1 MSGCH
6 DTPFNGHIVLPLLA
20 KPMPHVTPTP
30 PATPVLARF
39 KELISYQS
47 QHADNGIPREV
58 MEYLAANQVFPIVS
72 PPGLVGRNALAP
84 LRGWPGLCITVAQ
97 CTPHQGPVSHN
108 HTGTL
113 ETFFCLDGR
122 FDVLWGNE
130 LQHKVTL
137 NPGDLCSVPP
147 NVYRTF
153 RNLTTAEARLLV
165 LIQGDEQMSDK
176 IEMLRST
183 GEGLR
188 QQHGDRVMELLAGI
202 NMRFQGEA
210 AYDIPPEKMQARIS
224 RSESLQARTATDE
237 TVYPVMS
244 SRTEV
249 PAPVSCWPGM
259 NVSMLKLAAQASST
273 VTVGPDDCQWVIQT
287 GDQPCDVSFQG
298 HTMRL
303 HRYDLVR
310 IEPGTTRTV
319 HNAADQPAR
328 VLLVTQSRE
337 TISAHQIEALKLA
350 QSAH

>member
-1 MSGCH
+1 MTQAH
-6 DTPFNGHIVLPLLA
+6 
-20 KPMPHVTPTP
+20 PTP
-30 PATPVLARF
+30 SSSPTIARF
-39 KELISYQS
+39 KELVSYQS
-47 QHADNGIPREV
+47 QHANNGIPREV

-97 CTPHQGPVSHN
+97 CTPNQGPVSHN

-153 RNLTTAEARLLV
+153 RNLTNAEARLLV
-165 LIQGDEQMSDK
+165 LIQGDDKMSDK

-183 GEGLR
+183 GEGIR
-188 QQHGDRVMELLAGI
+188 QQHGDHVMELLAGI

-210 AYDIPPEKMQARIS
+210 AYDITAEKMQARTT
-224 RSESLQARTATDE
+224 RADALPAQPTASE

-244 SRTEV
+244 SSPHA

-259 NVSMLKLAAQASST
+259 DVSMLKLAAHESST
-273 VTVGPDDCQWVIQT
+273 ATVDHEHCQWVIQISDHT
-287 GDQPCDVSFQG
+287 CEVSLQG
-298 HTMRL
+298 QAVNL
-303 HRYDLVR
+303 NRYDLVR
-310 IEPGTTRTV
+310 IEPDTARTV
-319 HNAADQPAR
+319 RNTSDQPSR
-328 VLLVTQSRE
+328 ILLVTQSRE
-337 TISAHQIEALKLA
+337 TISAQQIEALKLA

>member
-1 MSGCH
+1 MTQATS
-6 DTPFNGHIVLPLLA
+6 
-20 KPMPHVTPTP
+20 TP
-30 PATPVLARF
+30 PTIARF
-39 KELISYQS
+39 KELVSYQS
-47 QHADNGIPREV
+47 QHANNGIPREV

-97 CTPHQGPVSHN
+97 CTPNQGPVSHN

-153 RNLTTAEARLLV
+153 RNLTNAEARLLV
-165 LIQGDEQMSDK
+165 LIQGDEKMSDK

-183 GEGLR
+183 GEGIR
-188 QQHGDRVMELLAGI
+188 KQHGDHVMDLLAGI

-210 AYDIPPEKMQARIS
+210 AYDISAENMQQRTTRADA
-224 RSESLQARTATDE
+224 LQALPTASE

-244 SRTEV
+244 SSPHA
-249 PAPVSCWPGM
+249 PAPVSSWPGM
-259 NVSMLKLAAQASST
+259 DVSMLKLAAHESSST
-273 VTVGPDDCQWVIQT
+273 HVDHEHCQWVIQT
-287 GDQPCDVSFQG
+287 SDHTCEVTFQG
-298 HTMRL
+298 QAVSL
-303 HRYDLVR
+303 NRYDLVR
-310 IEPGTTRTV
+310 IEPGTARTV
-319 HNAADQPAR
+319 RNTSDQASR

-337 TISAHQIEALKLA
+337 TISAQQIEALKIAQLA
-350 QSAH
+350 H